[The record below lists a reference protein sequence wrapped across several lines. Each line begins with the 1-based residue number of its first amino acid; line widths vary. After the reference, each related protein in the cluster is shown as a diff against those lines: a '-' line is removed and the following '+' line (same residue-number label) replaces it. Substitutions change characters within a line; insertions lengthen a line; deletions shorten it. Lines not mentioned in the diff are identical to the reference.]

1 MKRYSIPLLLIFILL
16 FTACSSDTQSSD
28 TLVNIP
34 LNPTSPTA
42 TQAESV
48 DEPKA
53 TASDFVHQKALQQAA
68 AIDAK
73 YGPDAY
79 GGTNWLLT
87 KGGYTEEE
95 LYGIV
100 AVENGEI
107 LTEPLAEAVAPLTIK
122 TSGAGG
128 YYIRLE
134 PLGDLEAQ
142 LFNLMAFYVEGG
154 NNAEVLVPLGTYEI
168 YYATG
173 ETWFGETY
181 YFGMNTQYYKCDET
195 FEFTQD
201 PQTVTGYTLT
211 LYPVTG
217 GNMDTDP
224 ISKEDFPQ

>member
-1 MKRYSIPLLLIFILL
+1 MKQSLFLILL
-16 FTACSSDTQSSD
+16 CSFLLFSACFSDNTID
-28 TLVNIP
+28 TVVPIP
-34 LNPTSPTA
+34 ADPTSPPA
-42 TQAESV
+42 TQSESEE
-48 DEPKA
+48 EPEA
-53 TASDFVHQKALQQAA
+53 TVSAFLRQQVLEQAA

-73 YGPDAY
+73 HGPDTY

-87 KGGYTEEE
+87 QGGYTEEE

-107 LTEPLAEAVAPLTIK
+107 LTEPLAEAVAPLTIQ
-122 TSGAGG
+122 TSGTGG
-128 YYIRLE
+128 YYVRLE
-134 PLGDLEAQ
+134 PLGDVETQ
-142 LFNLMAFYVEGG
+142 LFNLMTFYVEGG
-154 NNAEVLVPLGTYEI
+154 SDAEVMVPLGTYEI

-201 PQTVTGYTLT
+201 AQSVSGYTLT
-211 LYPVTG
+211 LYPVAG

-224 ISKEDFPQ
+224 INKDDFPQ